1 MSKEQEEPKQELLPD
16 FRISKDIFDFV
27 TDLSDSNE
35 EVSKQE
41 KNTIITDWLEE
52 HGDSEIDKKVEK
64 QLELEEAAEKHYEE
78 QSKSF
83 ENDEE
88 DPIFDISRYL
98 VCGFIDGAKWQSERM
113 YSEEEVKRILMKTG
127 NYTKISLDAWFEQF
141 KKK

>member
-1 MSKEQEEPKQELLPD
+1 MSKEPKQELLPD

>member
-35 EVSKQE
+35 EEPKLDTLGKQFYE
-41 KNTIITDWLEE
+41 TADMTITV
-52 HGDSEIDKKVEK
+52 KR